1 MPHGAD
7 MGAAAAANLAEQ
19 QERSTVGM
27 KTKSKVPSSKSKGTF
42 QGYGGDAPL
51 QTTEAKMET
60 TRRRTI
66 LIIYLPLAYYRD
78 PLALAPPL
86 ATQGTIRR
94 VVIYLDHT

>member
-1 MPHGAD
+1 
-7 MGAAAAANLAEQ
+7 
-19 QERSTVGM
+19 
-27 KTKSKVPSSKSKGTF
+27 
-42 QGYGGDAPL
+42 
-51 QTTEAKMET
+51 MET
-60 TRRRTI
+60 TTDH